1 MDAQAGLPLCC
12 SQTPEDR
19 FSHDEAQLIGGKFG
33 RSVGH
38 KKFQQGKDVI
48 LPLLYVWLKKI
59 DMLFIILILKQ
70 FSFRNQLI
78 VIDSK
83 V

>member
-48 LPLLYVWLKKI
+48 MPLLYVWLKQNRYAVHNS
-59 DMLFIILILKQ
+59 DFEAVQ
-70 FSFRNQLI
+70 FQESINCDRL
-78 VIDSK
+78 
-83 V
+83 